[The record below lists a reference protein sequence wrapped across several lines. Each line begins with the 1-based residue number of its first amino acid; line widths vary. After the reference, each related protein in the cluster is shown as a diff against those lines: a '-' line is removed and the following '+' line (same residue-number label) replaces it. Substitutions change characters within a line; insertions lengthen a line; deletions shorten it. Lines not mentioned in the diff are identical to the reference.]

1 MKTILATTDF
11 TSDSLRA
18 VKYAARLAVDS
29 GAKLLVL
36 HATHIPIVSDT
47 YFDIRVTLEE
57 MKADDEKSLTNLV
70 NKLQDEF
77 GPDLKINKKLQI
89 GFTNDVIRETVKKG
103 EVSLVVMGITHADRF
118 SQAVFGSTST
128 DLAGTIDVPVLIVP
142 EKAVYKR
149 WTYVA
154 FAFDQYNIPTGTG
167 VRVLK
172 ELISL
177 DDSKLRFVH
186 VNDNVFSDDDD
197 KNVQPLYKIFKGIDT
212 KTYFLKH
219 EPGRTNEVLMDWV
232 KRHKASVV
240 VMVARK
246 HNILWRIFSESSTK
260 KMAFSSSVP
269 VLVLSENKNH

>member
-1 MKTILATTDF
+1 MN
-11 TSDSLRA
+11 SDR
-18 VKYAARLAVDS
+18 
-29 GAKLLVL
+29 
-36 HATHIPIVSDT
+36 
-47 YFDIRVTLEE
+47 
-57 MKADDEKSLTNLV
+57 N
-70 NKLQDEF
+70 
-77 GPDLKINKKLQI
+77 LKINKKLQI

-172 ELISL
+172 ELISM